1 VALPIAQIIEVS
13 PAVVGGVQMM
23 YAFAY
28 ALFDGVTTATLD
40 LSLPRNA
47 LVDDYRVLVRAERVD
62 STLVQEVAQVR
73 TYASN
78 AGNELVVDFGT
89 PRTVSGIDL
98 PSGVNVLAVHPWLG
112 SQFAPFPTYEKRTGA
127 TADALFAELRT
138 ERLRIIVSR
147 PPSAD
152 ELAQM
157 RLRLPE
163 PPSGLAISIDGAPPV
178 WTHPEPVQPRGNV
191 GTPDEDGW
199 DKDSK
204 RIVPLTA
211 ALAALTG
218 DPLAADDAVPLQL
231 KLTTQVPCRLSLA
244 VHGTPLLR
252 RIRRVRFGGETTAA
266 LAFAEEGRLDLPLPL
281 PAPPAPRRIDE
292 LRWVAQAELPATRVQ
307 PPLGPDAAAGAG
319 VPVLAEMLITP
330 ERAVCVRLPGG
341 SGLAELLGVRL
352 PLRAFGDG
360 AEARVVL
367 WSNQGALPLE
377 PLPQGAS
384 EPLTLKPGDMET
396 WVGFG
401 FSNAVAIAA
410 ADMPWLAL
418 IVSRGEVGWSL
429 AAAAGGQPAGD
440 GVIRRGPPNGPWKA
454 LPAPL
459 QGALLDARA
468 RLRLVGLAAKD
479 TPLAPLVLQ
488 FAGRAV
494 ALDPTPKGLAG
505 SLPLSPGV
513 VLDAPSLSLISH
525 VAGNLQLRDIDVIS
539 SN

>member
-1 VALPIAQIIEVS
+1 LTVALPIAQIIEVS

-40 LSLPRNA
+40 ISLPRNA

-73 TYASN
+73 SYASN

-98 PSGVNVLAVHPWLG
+98 PAGVNVLAVHPWLG

-127 TADALFAELRT
+127 TPDALFAELRT

-147 PPSAD
+147 PPSAA

-178 WTHPEPVQPRGNV
+178 WAHPEPVQPRSTV
-191 GTPDEDGW
+191 GAPDEDGW
-199 DKDSK
+199 DQDSR
-204 RIVPLTA
+204 RIVPLTQ

-218 DPLAADDAVPLQL
+218 DPLASDDAVPLQL
-231 KLTTQVPCRLSLA
+231 KLTTQVPCRLSLV

-252 RIRRVRFGGETTAA
+252 RIRRVRFGDETTAV
-266 LAFAEEGRLDLPLPL
+266 LAFAGEGQLDLPLPL
-281 PAPPAPRRIDE
+281 P
-292 LRWVAQAELPATRVQ
+292 
-307 PPLGPDAAAGAG
+307 
-319 VPVLAEMLITP
+319 
-330 ERAVCVRLPGG
+330 
-341 SGLAELLGVRL
+341 
-352 PLRAFGDG
+352 
-360 AEARVVL
+360 
-367 WSNQGALPLE
+367 
-377 PLPQGAS
+377 QGAS
-384 EPLTLKPGDMET
+384 APLTLAAAEAEAWLSFD
-396 WVGFG
+396 FAA
-401 FSNAVAIAA
+401 AVAIAA
-410 ADMPWLAL
+410 DDMPWLAL

-429 AAAAGGQPAGD
+429 AAAAGGQSASD
-440 GVIRRGPPNGPWKA
+440 GVIRHGPPNGPWKA

-468 RLRLVGLAAKD
+468 RLRLVGLAAKGA
-479 TPLAPLVLQ
+479 PLAPLVLHFGAQ
-488 FAGRAV
+488 QLP
-494 ALDPTPKGLAG
+494 LDPTPKGLAG
-505 SLPLSPGV
+505 SLVLNPGV
-513 VLDAPSLSLISH
+513 VMDAPQLSLISH

>member
-40 LSLPRNA
+40 ISLPRNA
-47 LVDDYRVLVRAERVD
+47 LVDEYRVLVRAERVD

-98 PSGVNVLAVHPWLG
+98 PSGVNILAVYAWLG
-112 SQFAPFPTYEKRTGA
+112 SQFAPSPAYAKSTGA

-138 ERLRIIVSR
+138 ERLRIIVSK
-147 PPSAD
+147 PPSAA

-178 WTHPEPVQPRGNV
+178 WSHPEPVQPRSTV
-191 GTPDEDGW
+191 SAPDEDGW
-199 DKDSK
+199 DKESR

-218 DPLAADDAVPLQL
+218 DALAADDAVTLQL
-231 KLTTQVPCRLSLA
+231 KLTTQVPCRLSLT
-244 VHGTPLLR
+244 VHGAPLLR
-252 RIRRVRFGGETTAA
+252 RIRRVRFSGETAVA
-266 LAFAEEGRLDLPLPL
+266 LAFDSEGQLDLPLPL
-281 PAPPAPRRIDE
+281 PTPPAPRRIDE
-292 LRWVAQAELPATRVQ
+292 LRWVAQAELPPPRVQ
-307 PPLGPDAAAGAG
+307 PPLGPDAVPGSG
-319 VPVLAEMLITP
+319 VPALAELLITP
-330 ERAVCVRLPGG
+330 ERAMCVRLPGG

-367 WSNQGALPLE
+367 WSNQGALPVE
-377 PLPQGAS
+377 PLGQGAS
-384 EPLTLKPGDMET
+384 APLTLAATDTEA
-396 WVGFG
+396 WVGFD
-401 FSNAVAIAA
+401 FPAALPIAA

-429 AAAAGGQPAGD
+429 GAAASDQAAGA
-440 GVIRRGPPNGPWKA
+440 GVIRHGPPNGPWKA

-479 TPLAPLVLQ
+479 TPLAPLVLH
-488 FAGRAV
+488 FAGQQRAIE
-494 ALDPTPKGLAG
+494 PTAKGLAG
-505 SLPLSPGV
+505 SLPLAPGV
-513 VLDAPSLSLISH
+513 VLDAPGLSLISH

>member
-1 VALPIAQIIEVS
+1 MALPIAQIVEVS

-40 LSLPRNA
+40 IQLPRNA

-73 TYASN
+73 SYASN

-89 PRTVSGIDL
+89 PRTVSGVDL
-98 PSGVNVLAVHPWLG
+98 PGGVNVQFVYAWLG
-112 SQFAPFPTYEKRTGA
+112 SQFAPSPAYAKSSGA
-127 TADALFAELRT
+127 TPDALFAELRT

-147 PPSAD
+147 APSAA

-178 WTHPEPVQPRGNV
+178 WTHPEPVQPRSTV
-191 GTPDEDGW
+191 SAPDEDGW
-199 DKDSK
+199 DKESR
-204 RIVPLTA
+204 RIVPLTQ

-218 DPLAADDAVPLQL
+218 DALAADDAVALQL
-231 KLTTQVPCRLSLA
+231 KLSTQVPCRLSLV

-266 LAFAEEGRLDLPLPL
+266 LAFAAEGRLDLPLPL
-281 PAPPAPRRIDE
+281 PAPPGPRRIDE
-292 LRWVAQAELPATRVQ
+292 LRWVAQAELPALRVQ
-307 PPLGPDAAAGAG
+307 PPLGPDAAPGSG
-319 VPVLAEMLITP
+319 VPALAELRITP
-330 ERAVCVRLPGG
+330 ERAMCVRLPGG
-341 SGLAELLGVRL
+341 SGLAGLLGVRL

-377 PLPQGAS
+377 PLAQGAS
-384 EPLTLKPGDMET
+384 APLTLAAADAEA
-396 WVGFG
+396 WVGFD
-401 FSNAVAIAA
+401 FPAAVPVAA

-418 IVSRGEVGWSL
+418 VVSRGEVGWSL
-429 AAAAGGQPAGD
+429 AAASGGQPDGD
-440 GVIRRGPPNGPWKA
+440 GVIRHGPPNGPWKA

-468 RLRLVGLAAKD
+468 RLRLVGLAAKE
-479 TPLAPLVLQ
+479 TPLAPMVLQ
-488 FAGRAV
+488 FAGQQV
-494 ALDPTPKGLAG
+494 PLDPTPKGLAG
-505 SLPLSPGV
+505 SLALSPGV
-513 VLDAPSLSLISH
+513 VLDAPGLSLISH

>member
-40 LSLPRNA
+40 ISLPRNA
-47 LVDDYRVLVRAERVD
+47 LVNDYRVLVTAQRVD

-73 TYASN
+73 SYASN

-98 PSGVNVLAVHPWLG
+98 PSGVNILQVFSWLG
-112 SQFAPFPTYEKRTGA
+112 SQFAPSPAYVKTTGA
-127 TADALFAELRT
+127 TPDALFAEMRT

-147 PPSAD
+147 APSAA

-163 PPSGLAISIDGAPPV
+163 PPSGLSISIDGAPPV
-178 WTHPEPVQPRGNV
+178 WTHPEPVQPRSTV
-191 GTPDEDGW
+191 SAPDEAGW

-218 DPLAADDAVPLQL
+218 DALAADDAVTLQL
-231 KLTTQVPCRLSLA
+231 KLITQVPCRLSLA

-266 LAFAEEGRLDLPLPL
+266 LAFAAEGRLDLPLPL

-292 LRWVAQAELPATRVQ
+292 MRWVAQAELPATRVQ
-307 PPLGPDAAAGAG
+307 PPLGPDAAAGSG
-319 VPVLAEMLITP
+319 VPVLAEMLVTP

-341 SGLAELLGVRL
+341 SGLAELLGLRL

-367 WSNQGALPLE
+367 WSNQGALPFE
-377 PLPQGAS
+377 AMEQGAS
-384 EPLTLKPGDMET
+384 APLTLAAAEAEAWMSFDFAKP
-396 WVGFG
+396 VP
-401 FSNAVAIAA
+401 IAA

-440 GVIRRGPPNGPWKA
+440 GVVRHGPPNGPWKA

-468 RLRLVGLAAKD
+468 RLRLVGLAPKD
-479 TPLAPLVLQ
+479 TPLAPLRLQ
-488 FAGRAV
+488 FAGQEL
-494 ALDPTPKGLAG
+494 ALAPTPKGLAG
-505 SLPLSPGV
+505 SLALSPGV
-513 VLDAPSLSLISH
+513 VLDAPSLGLVSH